1 MVSGSRLEM
10 VDSSRSVGGF
20 HGVRACSGVFLVMRW
35 TMLKKVPR
43 VAALW
48 DWLCFAAKFLQWPIW
63 MGCLVPY
70 SDIGPTVVH
79 IRG

>member
-1 MVSGSRLEM
+1 
-10 VDSSRSVGGF
+10 
-20 HGVRACSGVFLVMRW
+20 LVMRW